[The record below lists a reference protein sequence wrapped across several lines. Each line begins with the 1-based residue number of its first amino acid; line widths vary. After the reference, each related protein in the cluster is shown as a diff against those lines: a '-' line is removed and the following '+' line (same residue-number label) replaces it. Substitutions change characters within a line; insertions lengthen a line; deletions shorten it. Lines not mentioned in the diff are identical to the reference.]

1 MINILLEIDNF
12 IFQLINIYL
21 NHSFFDSFFIFFHDF
36 HKNIIFVAPL
46 LILWIFCIL
55 KHKKQRL
62 GLIVLIP
69 LTIFIPQIFQRTII
83 ITDQFGSYIKDYK
96 LRDRPY
102 MTIEPNKINLL
113 VKVSQNEDGSYKQT
127 QSSQKSFPSN
137 HSANI
142 WALSLIVGY
151 LYTNTKKYFIT
162 LAFLIS
168 ISRVY
173 IGVHYPIDVIFG
185 GLMGIMISTLL
196 IVLYQ
201 KLIR

>member
-1 MINILLEIDNF
+1 MLDILLKIDNI
-12 IFQLINIYL
+12 IFQLININL
-21 NHSFFDSFFIFFHDF
+21 NYPLFDSFFVFFHDF
-36 HKNIIFVAPL
+36 HKNLMFIIPL
-46 LILWIFCIL
+46 LTLWFFSIF
-55 KHKKQRL
+55 KDKKRRL
-62 GLIVLIP
+62 ALVILIP
-69 LTIFIPQIFQRTII
+69 LAII
-83 ITDQFGSYIKDYK
+83 ITDQIGSYIKDYK

-102 MTIEPNKINLL
+102 MAIESNKINLL

-151 LYTNTKKYFIT
+151 LYANVKTYFII
-162 LAFLIS
+162 LASLIS

-173 IGVHYPIDVIFG
+173 IGVHYPLDIIFG
-185 GLMGIMISTLL
+185 AIIGILVGSLL
-196 IVLYQ
+196 IKIYQ

>member
-1 MINILLEIDNF
+1 MLDILLKIDNI
-12 IFQLINIYL
+12 IFQLININL
-21 NHSFFDSFFIFFHDF
+21 NYPLFDSFFVFFHDF
-36 HKNIIFVAPL
+36 HKNLMFIIPL
-46 LILWIFCIL
+46 LTLWFFSIF
-55 KHKKQRL
+55 KDKKRRL
-62 GLIVLIP
+62 ALVILIP
-69 LTIFIPQIFQRTII
+69 LAII
-83 ITDQFGSYIKDYK
+83 ITDQIGSYIKDYK

-102 MTIEPNKINLL
+102 MAIESNKINLL

-151 LYTNTKKYFIT
+151 LYANVKTYFII
-162 LAFLIS
+162 LASLIS

-173 IGVHYPIDVIFG
+173 IGVHYPLDIIFG
-185 GLMGIMISTLL
+185 AIIGISVSSLL
-196 IVLYQ
+196 IKIYQ

>member
-1 MINILLEIDNF
+1 MLDILLKIDNI
-12 IFQLINIYL
+12 IFQLININL
-21 NHSFFDSFFIFFHDF
+21 NYPLFDSFFAFFHDF
-36 HKNIIFVAPL
+36 HKNLIFIIPL
-46 LILWIFCIL
+46 LTLWFFAIF
-55 KHKKQRL
+55 KDKKRRL
-62 GLIVLIP
+62 ALVILIP
-69 LTIFIPQIFQRTII
+69 LAII
-83 ITDQFGSYIKDYK
+83 ITDQIGSYIKDYK

-102 MTIEPNKINLL
+102 MAIESNKINLL

-151 LYTNTKKYFIT
+151 LYANTKKYFIT

-168 ISRVY
+168 LSRVY

-185 GLMGIMISTLL
+185 ALMGIMISTLL
-196 IVLYQ
+196 ILLYQ

>member
-1 MINILLEIDNF
+1 M
-12 IFQLINIYL
+12 
-21 NHSFFDSFFIFFHDF
+21 
-36 HKNIIFVAPL
+36 
-46 LILWIFCIL
+46 

-69 LTIFIPQIFQRTII
+69 LTII

-102 MTIEPNKINLL
+102 MTIESNKINLL

-151 LYTNTKKYFIT
+151 LYANTKKYFIT
-162 LAFLIS
+162 LAFFIS
-168 ISRVY
+168 VSRVY

-185 GLMGIMISTLL
+185 ALMGIMISMLL

>member
-1 MINILLEIDNF
+1 MLDILLKIDNI
-12 IFQLINIYL
+12 IFQLININL
-21 NHSFFDSFFIFFHDF
+21 NYPLFDSFFVFFHDF
-36 HKNIIFVAPL
+36 HKNLIFIIPL
-46 LILWIFCIL
+46 LTLWFFAIF
-55 KHKKQRL
+55 KDKKRRL
-62 GLIVLIP
+62 ALVILIP
-69 LTIFIPQIFQRTII
+69 LAII
-83 ITDQFGSYIKDYK
+83 ITDQIGSYIKDYK

-102 MTIEPNKINLL
+102 MAIESNKINLL

-151 LYTNTKKYFIT
+151 LYANVKTYFII
-162 LAFLIS
+162 LASLIS

-173 IGVHYPIDVIFG
+173 IGVHYPLDIIFG
-185 GLMGIMISTLL
+185 AIIGILVGSLL
-196 IVLYQ
+196 IKIYQ

>member
-1 MINILLEIDNF
+1 MLDILLKIDNI
-12 IFQLINIYL
+12 IFQLININL
-21 NHSFFDSFFIFFHDF
+21 NYPLFDSFFIFFHDF
-36 HKNIIFVAPL
+36 HKNLMFIIPL
-46 LILWIFCIL
+46 LTLWFFSIF
-55 KHKKQRL
+55 KDKKRRL
-62 GLIVLIP
+62 ALIILIP
-69 LTIFIPQIFQRTII
+69 LAII
-83 ITDQFGSYIKDYK
+83 ITDQIGSYIKDYK

-102 MTIEPNKINLL
+102 MAIESNKINLL

-151 LYTNTKKYFIT
+151 LYANVKTYFII
-162 LAFLIS
+162 LAILIS

-173 IGVHYPIDVIFG
+173 IGVHYPLDIIFG
-185 GLMGIMISTLL
+185 AIIGISVSSLL
-196 IVLYQ
+196 IKIYQ

>member
-1 MINILLEIDNF
+1 MLDILLKIDNI
-12 IFQLINIYL
+12 IFQLININL
-21 NHSFFDSFFIFFHDF
+21 NYPLFDYFFVFFHDF
-36 HKNIIFVAPL
+36 HKNLMFIIPL
-46 LILWIFCIL
+46 LTLWFFSIF
-55 KHKKQRL
+55 KDKKRRL
-62 GLIVLIP
+62 ALVILIP
-69 LTIFIPQIFQRTII
+69 LAIT
-83 ITDQFGSYIKDYK
+83 ITDQIGSYIKDYK

-102 MTIEPNKINLL
+102 MAIESNKINLL

-151 LYTNTKKYFIT
+151 LYSNVKTYFII
-162 LAFLIS
+162 LASLIS

-173 IGVHYPIDVIFG
+173 IGVHYPLDIIFG
-185 GLMGIMISTLL
+185 AIIGISVSSLL
-196 IVLYQ
+196 IKIYQ

>member
-1 MINILLEIDNF
+1 MINVLLEIDNF

-69 LTIFIPQIFQRTII
+69 LTII
-83 ITDQFGSYIKDYK
+83 ITDQFGSCIKDYK

-151 LYTNTKKYFIT
+151 LYTDAKKYFIT

-168 ISRVY
+168 VSRVY

-185 GLMGIMISTLL
+185 ALMGIMISSLL

>member
-1 MINILLEIDNF
+1 
-12 IFQLINIYL
+12 
-21 NHSFFDSFFIFFHDF
+21 
-36 HKNIIFVAPL
+36 
-46 LILWIFCIL
+46 
-55 KHKKQRL
+55 
-62 GLIVLIP
+62 
-69 LTIFIPQIFQRTII
+69 
-83 ITDQFGSYIKDYK
+83 
-96 LRDRPY
+96 
-102 MTIEPNKINLL
+102 MTIESNKINLL

-151 LYTNTKKYFIT
+151 LYTNAKKYFIT
-162 LAFLIS
+162 LAFFIS
-168 ISRVY
+168 VSRVY

-185 GLMGIMISTLL
+185 ALMGIMISMLL

>member
-1 MINILLEIDNF
+1 MINVLLEIDNF

-36 HKNIIFVAPL
+36 HKNILFVAPL

-69 LTIFIPQIFQRTII
+69 LAII

-102 MTIEPNKINLL
+102 MTIEPSKINLL

-151 LYTNTKKYFIT
+151 LYTGAKKYFIT

-168 ISRVY
+168 VSRVY

-185 GLMGIMISTLL
+185 ALMGIMISSLL

>member
-1 MINILLEIDNF
+1 MLDILLKIDNI
-12 IFQLINIYL
+12 IFQLININL
-21 NHSFFDSFFIFFHDF
+21 NYPLFDSFFVFFHDF
-36 HKNIIFVAPL
+36 HKNLIFIIPL
-46 LILWIFCIL
+46 LTLWFFAIF
-55 KHKKQRL
+55 KDKKRRL
-62 GLIVLIP
+62 ALVILIP
-69 LTIFIPQIFQRTII
+69 LAII
-83 ITDQFGSYIKDYK
+83 ITDQIGSYIKDYK

-102 MTIEPNKINLL
+102 MAIESNKINLL

-151 LYTNTKKYFIT
+151 LYANVKTYFII
-162 LAFLIS
+162 LASLIS

-173 IGVHYPIDVIFG
+173 IGVHYPLDIIFG
-185 GLMGIMISTLL
+185 AIIGILVSSLL
-196 IVLYQ
+196 IKIYQ

>member
-1 MINILLEIDNF
+1 MINVLLEIDNF

-69 LTIFIPQIFQRTII
+69 LTII

-151 LYTNTKKYFIT
+151 LYTDAKKYFIT

-168 ISRVY
+168 VSRVY

-185 GLMGIMISTLL
+185 ALMGIMISSLL

>member
-1 MINILLEIDNF
+1 MLDILLKIDNI
-12 IFQLINIYL
+12 IFQLININL
-21 NHSFFDSFFIFFHDF
+21 NYPLFDSFFVFFHDF
-36 HKNIIFVAPL
+36 HKNLMFIIPL
-46 LILWIFCIL
+46 LTLWFFSIF
-55 KHKKQRL
+55 KDKKRRL
-62 GLIVLIP
+62 ALVILIP
-69 LTIFIPQIFQRTII
+69 LAIT
-83 ITDQFGSYIKDYK
+83 ITDQIGSYIKDYK

-102 MTIEPNKINLL
+102 MAIESNKINLL

-151 LYTNTKKYFIT
+151 LYSNVKTYFII
-162 LAFLIS
+162 LASLIS

-173 IGVHYPIDVIFG
+173 IGVHYPLDIIFG
-185 GLMGIMISTLL
+185 AIIGISVSSLL
-196 IVLYQ
+196 IKIYQ

>member
-1 MINILLEIDNF
+1 MINVLLEFDNF

-69 LTIFIPQIFQRTII
+69 LTII
-83 ITDQFGSYIKDYK
+83 ITDQFGSCIKDYK

-151 LYTNTKKYFIT
+151 LYANTKKYFII

-168 ISRVY
+168 VSRVY

-185 GLMGIMISTLL
+185 ALIGIMISSLL

>member
-1 MINILLEIDNF
+1 MLDILLKIDNI
-12 IFQLINIYL
+12 IFQLININL
-21 NHSFFDSFFIFFHDF
+21 NYPLFDSFFVFFHDF
-36 HKNIIFVAPL
+36 HKNLMFIIPL
-46 LILWIFCIL
+46 LTLWFFSIF
-55 KHKKQRL
+55 KDKKRRL
-62 GLIVLIP
+62 ALVILIP
-69 LTIFIPQIFQRTII
+69 LAII
-83 ITDQFGSYIKDYK
+83 ITDQIGSYIKDYK

-102 MTIEPNKINLL
+102 MAIESNKINLL

-151 LYTNTKKYFIT
+151 LYANVKTYFII
-162 LAFLIS
+162 LAILIS

-173 IGVHYPIDVIFG
+173 IGVHYPLDIIFG
-185 GLMGIMISTLL
+185 AIIGISVSSLL
-196 IVLYQ
+196 IKIYQ

>member
-1 MINILLEIDNF
+1 MLDILLKIDNI
-12 IFQLINIYL
+12 IFQLININL
-21 NHSFFDSFFIFFHDF
+21 NYPLFDSFFIFFHDF
-36 HKNIIFVAPL
+36 HKNLMFIIPL
-46 LILWIFCIL
+46 LTLWFFSIF
-55 KHKKQRL
+55 KDKKRRL
-62 GLIVLIP
+62 ALVILIP
-69 LTIFIPQIFQRTII
+69 LAII
-83 ITDQFGSYIKDYK
+83 ITDQIGSYIKDYK

-102 MTIEPNKINLL
+102 MAIESNKINLL

-151 LYTNTKKYFIT
+151 LYANVKTYFII
-162 LAFLIS
+162 LAILIS

-173 IGVHYPIDVIFG
+173 IGVHYPLDIIFG
-185 GLMGIMISTLL
+185 AIIGISVSSLL
-196 IVLYQ
+196 IKIYQ

>member
-1 MINILLEIDNF
+1 MINVLLEIDNF

-69 LTIFIPQIFQRTII
+69 LTII
-83 ITDQFGSYIKDYK
+83 ITDQFGSCIKDYK

-151 LYTNTKKYFIT
+151 LYTNAKKYFIT

-168 ISRVY
+168 VSRVY

-185 GLMGIMISTLL
+185 ALMGIMISSLL

>member
-1 MINILLEIDNF
+1 MLDILLKIDNI
-12 IFQLINIYL
+12 IFQLININL
-21 NHSFFDSFFIFFHDF
+21 NYPLFDSFFIFFHDF
-36 HKNIIFVAPL
+36 HKNLMFIIPL
-46 LILWIFCIL
+46 LTLWFFSIF
-55 KHKKQRL
+55 KDKKRRL
-62 GLIVLIP
+62 ALI
-69 LTIFIPQIFQRTII
+69 IFIPLAII
-83 ITDQFGSYIKDYK
+83 ITDQIGSYIKDYK

-102 MTIEPNKINLL
+102 MAIESNKINLL

-151 LYTNTKKYFIT
+151 LYANVKTYFII
-162 LAFLIS
+162 LAILIS

-173 IGVHYPIDVIFG
+173 IGVHYPLDIIFG
-185 GLMGIMISTLL
+185 AIIGISVSSLL
-196 IVLYQ
+196 IKIYQ

>member
-1 MINILLEIDNF
+1 MINVLLEIDNF

-69 LTIFIPQIFQRTII
+69 LTII
-83 ITDQFGSYIKDYK
+83 ITDQVGSYIKDYK

-151 LYTNTKKYFIT
+151 LYTNAKKYFIT

-168 ISRVY
+168 VSRVY

-185 GLMGIMISTLL
+185 ALMGIMISSLL

>member
-1 MINILLEIDNF
+1 MLDILLKIDNI
-12 IFQLINIYL
+12 IFQLININL
-21 NHSFFDSFFIFFHDF
+21 NYPLFDSFFVFFHDF
-36 HKNIIFVAPL
+36 HKNLIFIIPL
-46 LILWIFCIL
+46 LTLWFFSIF
-55 KHKKQRL
+55 KDKKRRL
-62 GLIVLIP
+62 ALVILIP
-69 LTIFIPQIFQRTII
+69 LAII
-83 ITDQFGSYIKDYK
+83 ITDQIGSYIKDYK

-102 MTIEPNKINLL
+102 MAIESNKINLL

-151 LYTNTKKYFIT
+151 LYANVKTYFII
-162 LAFLIS
+162 LASLIS

-173 IGVHYPIDVIFG
+173 IGVHYPLDIIFG
-185 GLMGIMISTLL
+185 AIIGISVSSLL
-196 IVLYQ
+196 IKIYQ

>member
-1 MINILLEIDNF
+1 MLDILLKIDNI
-12 IFQLINIYL
+12 IFQLININL
-21 NHSFFDSFFIFFHDF
+21 NYPLFDSFFVFFHDF
-36 HKNIIFVAPL
+36 HKNLMFIIPL
-46 LILWIFCIL
+46 LTLWFFSIF
-55 KHKKQRL
+55 KDKKRRL
-62 GLIVLIP
+62 ALIILIP
-69 LTIFIPQIFQRTII
+69 LAII
-83 ITDQFGSYIKDYK
+83 ITDQIGSYIKDYK

-102 MTIEPNKINLL
+102 MAIESNKINLL

-151 LYTNTKKYFIT
+151 LYANVKTYFII
-162 LAFLIS
+162 LAILIS

-173 IGVHYPIDVIFG
+173 IGVHYPLDIIFG
-185 GLMGIMISTLL
+185 AIIGISVSSLL
-196 IVLYQ
+196 IKIYQ

>member
-1 MINILLEIDNF
+1 MINVLLEIDNF

-69 LTIFIPQIFQRTII
+69 LTII
-83 ITDQFGSYIKDYK
+83 ITDQFGSCIKDYK

-151 LYTNTKKYFIT
+151 LYTDAKKYFIT

-168 ISRVY
+168 VSRVY

-185 GLMGIMISTLL
+185 ALMGIMISTLL

>member
-1 MINILLEIDNF
+1 MLDILLKIDNI
-12 IFQLINIYL
+12 IFQLININL
-21 NHSFFDSFFIFFHDF
+21 NYPLFDSFFIFFHDF
-36 HKNIIFVAPL
+36 HKNLMFIIPL
-46 LILWIFCIL
+46 LTLWFFSIF
-55 KHKKQRL
+55 KDKKRRL
-62 GLIVLIP
+62 ALI
-69 LTIFIPQIFQRTII
+69 IFIPLAII
-83 ITDQFGSYIKDYK
+83 ITDQIGSYIKDYK

-102 MTIEPNKINLL
+102 MAIESNKINLL

-151 LYTNTKKYFIT
+151 LYANTKKYFIT

-168 ISRVY
+168 LSRVY

-185 GLMGIMISTLL
+185 ALMGIMISTLL
-196 IVLYQ
+196 ILLYQ

>member
-1 MINILLEIDNF
+1 MINTLLEIDNY
-12 IFQLINIYL
+12 IFQLINVYL
-21 NHSFFDSFFIFFHDF
+21 NHSFFDPFFIFFHDF
-36 HKNIIFVAPL
+36 HKNLIFIAPL
-46 LILWIFCIL
+46 LILWIFCIF

-62 GLIVLIP
+62 GLIILIP
-69 LTIFIPQIFQRTII
+69 LTLI
-83 ITDQFGSYIKDYK
+83 ITDQIGSHIKDYK

-102 MTIEPNKINLL
+102 MIIESNKINLL

-151 LYTNTKKYFIT
+151 LYNNAKKYFII

-168 ISRVY
+168 LSRVY
-173 IGVHYPIDVIFG
+173 IGVHYPIDVFFG
-185 GLMGIMISTLL
+185 ALIGIMISTLL
-196 IVLYQ
+196 IVLYK

>member
-1 MINILLEIDNF
+1 MLDILLKIDNI
-12 IFQLINIYL
+12 IFQLININL
-21 NHSFFDSFFIFFHDF
+21 NYPLFDSFFIFFHDF
-36 HKNIIFVAPL
+36 HKNLMFIIPL
-46 LILWIFCIL
+46 LTLWFFSIF
-55 KHKKQRL
+55 KDKKRRL
-62 GLIVLIP
+62 ALVILIP
-69 LTIFIPQIFQRTII
+69 LAII
-83 ITDQFGSYIKDYK
+83 ITDQIGSYIKDYK

-102 MTIEPNKINLL
+102 MAIESNKINLL

-151 LYTNTKKYFIT
+151 LYANTKKYFIT

-168 ISRVY
+168 LSRVY

-185 GLMGIMISTLL
+185 ALMGIMISTLL
-196 IVLYQ
+196 ILLYQ

>member
-1 MINILLEIDNF
+1 MLDILLKIDNI
-12 IFQLINIYL
+12 IFQLININL
-21 NHSFFDSFFIFFHDF
+21 NYPLFDSFFIFFHDF
-36 HKNIIFVAPL
+36 HKNLMFIIPL
-46 LILWIFCIL
+46 LTLWFFSIF
-55 KHKKQRL
+55 KDKKRRL
-62 GLIVLIP
+62 ALI
-69 LTIFIPQIFQRTII
+69 IFIPLAII
-83 ITDQFGSYIKDYK
+83 ITDQIGSYIKDYK

-102 MTIEPNKINLL
+102 MAIESNKINLL

-151 LYTNTKKYFIT
+151 LYTNAKTYFII
-162 LAFLIS
+162 LAILIS

-173 IGVHYPIDVIFG
+173 IGVHYPLDIIFG
-185 GLMGIMISTLL
+185 AIIGISVSSLL
-196 IVLYQ
+196 IKIYQ

>member
-1 MINILLEIDNF
+1 MINVLLEIDNF

-21 NHSFFDSFFIFFHDF
+21 NHSFFDSFFILFHDF

-69 LTIFIPQIFQRTII
+69 LTII

-151 LYTNTKKYFIT
+151 LYTNAKKYFIT

-168 ISRVY
+168 VSRVY

-185 GLMGIMISTLL
+185 ALMGIMISSLL

-201 KLIR
+201 KLIRQYIIR

>member
-1 MINILLEIDNF
+1 MINALLEIDNF
-12 IFQLINIYL
+12 IFQLINIHL
-21 NHSFFDSFFIFFHDF
+21 NYSFFDSFFTFFHDF
-36 HKNIIFVAPL
+36 HKKTIFIAPL
-46 LILWIFCIL
+46 LILWIFCIF

-62 GLIVLIP
+62 GLIVFIP
-69 LTIFIPQIFQRTII
+69 LTII
-83 ITDQFGSYIKDYK
+83 ITDQIGSYIKNYK

-102 MTIEPNKINLL
+102 MTIESNKINLL

-142 WALSLIVGY
+142 WALSLVVGY
-151 LYTNTKKYFIT
+151 LYANVKIYFII

-168 ISRVY
+168 LSRVY

-185 GLMGIMISTLL
+185 ALMGILISTLL

>member
-1 MINILLEIDNF
+1 MLDILLKIDNI
-12 IFQLINIYL
+12 IFQLININL
-21 NHSFFDSFFIFFHDF
+21 NYPLFDSFFVFFHDF
-36 HKNIIFVAPL
+36 HKNLIFIIPL
-46 LILWIFCIL
+46 LTLWFFSIF
-55 KHKKQRL
+55 KDKKRRL
-62 GLIVLIP
+62 ALVILIP
-69 LTIFIPQIFQRTII
+69 LAII
-83 ITDQFGSYIKDYK
+83 ITDQIGSYIKDYK

-102 MTIEPNKINLL
+102 MAIESNKINLL

-151 LYTNTKKYFIT
+151 LYANVKTYFII
-162 LAFLIS
+162 LAILIS

-173 IGVHYPIDVIFG
+173 IGVHYPLDIIFG
-185 GLMGIMISTLL
+185 AIIGISVSSLL
-196 IVLYQ
+196 IKIYQ

>member
-1 MINILLEIDNF
+1 MLDILLKIDNI
-12 IFQLINIYL
+12 IFQLININL
-21 NHSFFDSFFIFFHDF
+21 NYPLFDSFFIFFHDF
-36 HKNIIFVAPL
+36 YKNLMFIIPL
-46 LILWIFCIL
+46 LTLWFFSIF
-55 KHKKQRL
+55 KDKKRRL
-62 GLIVLIP
+62 ALVILIP
-69 LTIFIPQIFQRTII
+69 LAII
-83 ITDQFGSYIKDYK
+83 ITDQIGSYIKDYK

-102 MTIEPNKINLL
+102 MAIESNKINLL

-151 LYTNTKKYFIT
+151 LYANVKTYFII
-162 LAFLIS
+162 LASLIS

-173 IGVHYPIDVIFG
+173 IGVHYPLDIIFG
-185 GLMGIMISTLL
+185 AIIGISVSSLL
-196 IVLYQ
+196 IKIYQ